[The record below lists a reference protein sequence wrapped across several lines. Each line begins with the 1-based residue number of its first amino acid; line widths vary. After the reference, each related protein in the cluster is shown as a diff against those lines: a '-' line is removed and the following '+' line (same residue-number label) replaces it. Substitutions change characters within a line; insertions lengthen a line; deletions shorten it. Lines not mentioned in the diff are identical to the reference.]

1 MSTTE
6 SSANNAT
13 EQHLDAADSGSL
25 LPFVLAGAVVVA
37 MLYGGWTWYRVRQ
50 FEAAQVRELPASRM
64 RIPLTDFE
72 LTERSG
78 QPFRSAD
85 MRGKVWV
92 ASYFF
97 SSCIG
102 TCLTL
107 NDNIARMNRLP
118 ELADVNW
125 VSITCDPD
133 NDTLDVLGQ
142 YARKWNA
149 DPERWLF
156 CRGDFE
162 YTKGVARGMNL
173 ALAMKMH
180 ADHAVVIDRT
190 GTIRGLFDATST
202 YQCER
207 MRKLLAECLDE
218 PPAGESVASEP
229 SANGE

>member
-1 MSTTE
+1 
-6 SSANNAT
+6 
-13 EQHLDAADSGSL
+13 
-25 LPFVLAGAVVVA
+25 LPFVLAGAVSIA
-37 MLYGGWTWYRVRQ
+37 MLYGGWTWYRVQRD
-50 FEAAQVRELPASRM
+50 AAASAEDLPASRL
-64 RIPLTDFE
+64 RISLTDFD

-78 QPFRSAD
+78 QPFRSAE

-107 NDNIARMNRLP
+107 NENIARMNHRP
-118 ELADVNW
+118 ELADVTW

-133 NDTLDVLGQ
+133 NDTLDVLSE
-142 YARKWNA
+142 YAKKWDA
-149 DPERWLF
+149 SPDRWLF
-156 CRGDFE
+156 CRADFE

-180 ADHAVVIDRT
+180 ADHAAVIDRT

-202 YQCER
+202 YQCAR
-207 MRKLLAECLDE
+207 MQALLSECLAEPAPGEFGIRE
-218 PPAGESVASEP
+218 PVDSEP
-229 SANGE
+229 VDSGP

>member
-1 MSTTE
+1 MSTAERTPE
-6 SSANNAT
+6 NDPGGAHYSSET
-13 EQHLDAADSGSL
+13 GSL

-37 MLYGGWTWYRVRQ
+37 MLYGGYKWYQVRQ
-50 FEAAQVRELPASRM
+50 FEAARARELPASTM

-78 QPFRSAD
+78 RPFRSAE

-107 NDNIARMNRLP
+107 NENIARMNRQP
-118 ELADVNW
+118 DLADVSW

-133 NDTLDVLGQ
+133 NDTLGVLSE
-142 YARKWNA
+142 YAKKWNA
-149 DPERWLF
+149 DPNRWLF

-180 ADHAVVIDRT
+180 ADHAAVIDKT

-202 YQCER
+202 LQCDR
-207 MRKLLAECLDE
+207 MRALLRECL
-218 PPAGESVASEP
+218 SEP
-229 SANGE
+229 SPELPTANEDADSAT